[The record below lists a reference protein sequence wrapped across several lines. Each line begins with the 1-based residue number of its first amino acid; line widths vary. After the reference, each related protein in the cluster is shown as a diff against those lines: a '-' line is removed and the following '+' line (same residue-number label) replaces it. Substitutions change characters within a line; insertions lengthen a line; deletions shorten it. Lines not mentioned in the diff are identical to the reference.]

1 MNETSGVSRPL
12 PTPETSVGTDLSRP
26 LPTPET
32 SVGTDLSRP
41 LPTPDVVWQV
51 YARRK
56 YEEPLHEIGNVMAD
70 DVELAK
76 VYARS
81 IYDEFSWVEMVIIPR
96 DSIVTVIS
104 S

>member
-1 MNETSGVSRPL
+1 MGDISMSQAEVNIEKEANAPKRRDALNERQ
-12 PTPETSVGTDLSRP
+12 
-26 LPTPET
+26 
-32 SVGTDLSRP
+32 
-41 LPTPDVVWQV
+41 VWQV

-81 IYDEFSWVEMVIIPR
+81 IYDEFSWVEMVLIPR
-96 DSIVTVIS
+96 DAIVTVIAS
-104 S
+104 

>member
-1 MNETSGVSRPL
+1 MSKTGEAAASPPRRRDALNESH
-12 PTPETSVGTDLSRP
+12 
-26 LPTPET
+26 
-32 SVGTDLSRP
+32 
-41 LPTPDVVWQV
+41 VWQV

-81 IYDEFSWVEMVIIPR
+81 IYDEFSWIEMVLIPR
-96 DSIVTVIS
+96 ETIVTVIES
-104 S
+104 

>member
-1 MNETSGVSRPL
+1 VDKGTSQRGGHRDYADLGGISMSTTTTENNSKPRRQQLNESR
-12 PTPETSVGTDLSRP
+12 
-26 LPTPET
+26 
-32 SVGTDLSRP
+32 
-41 LPTPDVVWQV
+41 VWQV

-96 DSIVTVIS
+96 ESIVTVIAS
-104 S
+104 

>member
-1 MNETSGVSRPL
+1 MSTKSQPREDASEGQESRREALNESR
-12 PTPETSVGTDLSRP
+12 
-26 LPTPET
+26 
-32 SVGTDLSRP
+32 
-41 LPTPDVVWQV
+41 VWCV

-81 IYDEFSWVEMVIIPR
+81 IYDEFAWIEMVLMPR
-96 DSIVTVIS
+96 DSIVTVIGT
-104 S
+104 